1 MVTVGAGG
9 TFASFCG
16 IQLLLISCLGHYH
29 EPWTELALIW
39 KDENVTKELEA
50 ALSAAKEAGEVLRKG
65 FGGQHS
71 VRYKG
76 EVDLVTEV
84 DEEAERVI
92 REILLG
98 AFPAYGMLAE
108 EGGELAGEE
117 DVRWIVDPLDG
128 TTNYAHGLPIF
139 CVSIALERSGEVV
152 LGVVH
157 DPMREEI
164 YVAERG
170 GGATLNGE
178 PIRVS
183 DTDELIRALIVTG
196 FPYDRAEM
204 PEALELFGRFAAIT
218 QGMRRLGSAALD
230 LCYVASGRLDG
241 YYERGIWPWD
251 LAAGSVI
258 LEEAGGKLT
267 NYRGGMLDL
276 EGREIAVSNG
286 RLHSAM
292 TRLTGQDVRG
302 W

>member
-1 MVTVGAGG
+1 LH
-9 TFASFCG
+9 S
-16 IQLLLISCLGHYH
+16 H
-29 EPWTELALIW
+29 EEIETL
-39 KDENVTKELEA
+39 TRELEA
-50 ALSAAKEAGEVLRKG
+50 ALSAARSAGDVLRIS
-65 FGGQHS
+65 FGAEHAIT
-71 VRYKG
+71 YKG

-92 REILLG
+92 REELLG
-98 AFPAYGMLAE
+98 TFPTYGMLAE
-108 EGGELAGEE
+108 EGGKLAGEE
-117 DVRWIVDPLDG
+117 DARWIVDPLDG

-157 DPMREEI
+157 DPMGEETF
-164 YVAERG
+164 VAQRG
-170 GGATLNGE
+170 RGATLNGD

-204 PEALELFGRFAAIT
+204 PEALELFGRLAAT
-218 QGMRRLGSAALD
+218 TRGMRRLGSAALD

-267 NYRGGMLDL
+267 NYRGDDLDL
-276 EGREIAVSNG
+276 AGREIVASNG
-286 RLHSAM
+286 RLHAAI
-292 TRLTGQDVRG
+292 TRLTGEVDRRG
-302 W
+302 G

>member
-1 MVTVGAGG
+1 M
-9 TFASFCG
+9 
-16 IQLLLISCLGHYH
+16 
-29 EPWTELALIW
+29 
-39 KDENVTKELEA
+39 

-65 FGGQHS
+65 FGWQHS
-71 VRYKG
+71 IRYKG

-84 DEEAERVI
+84 DEQAEQVI

-98 AFPAYGMLAE
+98 AFPAYGLLAE
-108 EGGELAGEE
+108 EGGALVGEE
-117 DVRWIVDPLDG
+117 DARWIVDPLDG

-183 DTDELIRALIVTG
+183 DTEELIRALIVTG
-196 FPYDRAEM
+196 FPYERSEI

-230 LCYVASGRLDG
+230 LCYVAAGRLDG
-241 YYERGIWPWD
+241 YFERGIWSWD
-251 LAAGSVI
+251 LAAGNVI
-258 LEEAGGKLT
+258 VEEAGGKLT
-267 NYRGGMLDL
+267 NYRGDVLDL
-276 EGREIAVSNG
+276 AGREIVASNG

-292 TRLTGQDVRG
+292 MRLIGE
-302 W
+302 

>member
-1 MVTVGAGG
+1 V
-9 TFASFCG
+9 SFCD
-16 IQLLLISCLGHYH
+16 IPLLLISCLGHYY
-29 EPWTELALIW
+29 EPQTELALIW
-39 KDENVTKELEA
+39 KDENVTSELEV

-65 FGGQHS
+65 FGWQHS
-71 VRYKG
+71 IRYKG

-84 DEEAERVI
+84 DEQAEQLI

-108 EGGELAGEE
+108 EGGTLVGEV
-117 DVRWIVDPLDG
+117 DARWIVDPLDG

-139 CVSIALERSGEVV
+139 CVSVALERSGEVV

-157 DPMREEI
+157 DPMHEETF
-164 YVAERG
+164 VAERG
-170 GGATLNGE
+170 RGATMNGE
-178 PIRVS
+178 PIKVS
-183 DTDELIRALIVTG
+183 DTDELIRALIATG

-204 PEALELFGRFAAIT
+204 PEALELFGRLAAST

-230 LCYVASGRLDG
+230 LCYVASGRIDG

-267 NYRGGMLDL
+267 NYRGGKLDL
-276 EGREIAVSNG
+276 AGREIVASNG
-286 RLHSAM
+286 CLHSAT
-292 TRLTGQDVRG
+292 TRLTGENVRG

>member
-1 MVTVGAGG
+1 
-9 TFASFCG
+9 
-16 IQLLLISCLGHYH
+16 LGHYH
-29 EPWTELALIW
+29 EPQTELAHTW
-39 KDENVTKELEA
+39 KDENVTSELEA
-50 ALSAAKEAGEVLRKG
+50 ALSAAKEAGEMLRKG
-65 FGGQHS
+65 FGWQHS

-84 DEEAERVI
+84 DEQAEQVI

-98 AFPAYGMLAE
+98 AFPAHGMLAE
-108 EGGELAGEE
+108 EGGALVGEA
-117 DVRWIVDPLDG
+117 DARWIVDPLDG

-139 CVSIALERSGEVV
+139 CVSLALERSGEVV
-152 LGVVH
+152 LSIVH

-204 PEALELFGRFAAIT
+204 PEALELFGRFAATT

-267 NYRGGMLDL
+267 NYRGGVLDL
-276 EGREIAVSNG
+276 DGREIVASNG
-286 RLHSAM
+286 RLHPAM
-292 TRLTGQDVRG
+292 TRLTGEDDRSG
-302 W
+302 G